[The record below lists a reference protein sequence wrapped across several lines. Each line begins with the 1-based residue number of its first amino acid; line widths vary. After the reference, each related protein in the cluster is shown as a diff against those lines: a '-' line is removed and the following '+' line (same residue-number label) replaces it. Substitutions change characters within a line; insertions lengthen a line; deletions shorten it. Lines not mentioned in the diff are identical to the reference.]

1 MTRISSLALVSACSG
16 ILLGSAVIG
25 AGSIVLVNNTK
36 LQLAFDAPRIHAG
49 AGAEHSV
56 PAKIQTAAL
65 TTSGDDDTRRAVRIV
80 YVGPITA
87 R

>member
-1 MTRISSLALVSACSG
+1 MIRISSLALASACSG

-25 AGSIVLVNNTK
+25 ASSIVLANEAK
-36 LQLAFDAPRIHAG
+36 LQLAFDAPRIHAPVQPV
-49 AGAEHSV
+49 A
-56 PAKIQTAAL
+56 PAKIRIATLTASDAE
-65 TTSGDDDTRRAVRIV
+65 GARRTVRVV

>member
-1 MTRISSLALVSACSG
+1 MTRISSLAIVSACSG
-16 ILLGSAVIG
+16 ILLGCGVIG
-25 AGSIVLVNNTK
+25 AGSIVLANDAK
-36 LQLAFDAPRIHAG
+36 LQLAFDAPRIHT
-49 AGAEHSV
+49 GAEHAM

-65 TTSGDDDTRRAVRIV
+65 TTRGDDDTRRAVRIV